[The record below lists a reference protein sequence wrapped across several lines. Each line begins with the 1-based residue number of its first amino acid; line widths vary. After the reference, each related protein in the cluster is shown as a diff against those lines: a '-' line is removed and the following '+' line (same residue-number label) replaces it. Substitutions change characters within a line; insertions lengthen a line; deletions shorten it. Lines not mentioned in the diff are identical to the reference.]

1 MLFTLLSLND
11 AYLIQRFSYNYQFVI
26 NGNPVFSNNPKSLP
40 KKPPNCFIL
49 CNWVF
54 DNFILVDE
62 PFAKALRSL
71 ETCVLVNNNV
81 CEKLISSLESSTTF
95 DESFKVASVP
105 FWIPDFNLISCELEN
120 LPVKSYIE
128 SFYVD
133 FILKQNKITILSQLS
148 KI

>member
-1 MLFTLLSLND
+1 MWKITL
-11 AYLIQRFSYNYQFVI
+11 IF
-26 NGNPVFSNNPKSLP
+26 
-40 KKPPNCFIL
+40 
-49 CNWVF
+49 
-54 DNFILVDE
+54 
-62 PFAKALRSL
+62 
-71 ETCVLVNNNV
+71 
-81 CEKLISSLESSTTF
+81 ESSTTF

-105 FWIPDFNLISCELEN
+105 FGIPDFNLISCQLEN